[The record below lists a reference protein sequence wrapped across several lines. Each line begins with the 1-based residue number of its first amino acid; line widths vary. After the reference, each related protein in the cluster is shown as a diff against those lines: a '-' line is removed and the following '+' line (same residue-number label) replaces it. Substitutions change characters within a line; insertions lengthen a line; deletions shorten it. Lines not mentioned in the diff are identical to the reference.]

1 MKISSTSHV
10 LTTLGILFLAG
21 GMLRLIP
28 TAAADPE
35 ALAIKDSISEPPP
48 ELPSLADTGSRLLC
62 DPALTEILASDIE
75 ARNSSIEALRIQTLE
90 LQAREQDLTQ
100 REAEMEALRDMLESQ
115 WEDLQATAN
124 EDISHLAAMY
134 GAMKADD
141 AARIFDQ
148 MEPAFAAGFLR
159 EIPGEAA
166 GQILAEMDPDRAY
179 RISIMIAAR
188 GAEVRIAQTP

>member
-28 TAAADPE
+28 TAAADQE
-35 ALAIKDSISEPPP
+35 ALAINDPAAQPSP
-48 ELPSLADTGSRLLC
+48 ELPDTDMTARPPRC
-62 DPALTEILASDIE
+62 DPSLTELLASDLD
-75 ARNSSIEALRIQTLE
+75 ARNSSMEALRIQTLA
-90 LQAREQDLTQ
+90 LQAREQDIQQ
-100 REAEMEALRDMLESQ
+100 REAEMESLRAMLERR
-115 WEDLQATAN
+115 WDDLQAAADQ
-124 EDISHLAAMY
+124 DIRHLAAMY

-148 MEPAFAAGFLR
+148 MEPSFAAGFLR

-166 GQILAEMDPDRAY
+166 GQILAEMDPDKAY
-179 RISIMIAAR
+179 RVSITLAAR
-188 GAEVRIAQTP
+188 GAEVRNAMNP